1 MEIKAAWWAVRGD
14 LDLFRYMAG
23 YVPIPG
29 SDAVKQTL
37 TTSFFENEAEKIE
50 NKTLEEDN
58 NILRFQMEKETRYF
72 ERIMAD
78 LRAGRVPILSETD
91 ETGEEIDGEE
101 VQRLRDRKYDE
112 DEDDDSIKKFFSRD
126 DPVRRV
132 MMHI

>member
-1 MEIKAAWWAVRGD
+1 
-14 LDLFRYMAG
+14 MAG